1 MKLESLGWDALWVR
15 ALASFELSEIEPAR
29 VSFASRERYRVLT
42 EEDERWALLPG
53 AARLDDV
60 SLIPAVGD
68 WVALECAEG
77 ETNLIRRVLPRRTT
91 LGRAQAGER
100 KKEQPTAAR
109 QQLMAANVDVA
120 IIVCGLD
127 RDYNPRRIERYVTLA
142 WGGGVEPVILLNK
155 ADLCLDSDL
164 KAEEV
169 RALAPG
175 ATVETLSALDGAGID
190 MVRALVPPGRTA
202 CLLGS
207 SGAGKS
213 TILNGLMGGER
224 QRTGETSETTGKGRH
239 TTTHRELLVI
249 PGGGV
254 MIDTPGLREVALI
267 ADEEALSAA
276 FGSIGELAQRCRFTD
291 CSHTTEPG
299 CAVLCAVEVGELD
312 TDRLES
318 FHRLG
323 REISYHQAVESTSS
337 ARVERD
343 KWKSIKKE
351 VRRLYKSR

>member
-1 MKLESLGWDALWVR
+1 MKLESLGWDAVWGT

-53 AARLDDV
+53 TARLDDV
-60 SLIPAVGD
+60 SPMPAVGD

-213 TILNGLMGGER
+213 TILNGLMGSER

-276 FGSIGELAQRCRFTD
+276 FSSIGELAQRCRFTD
-291 CSHTTEPG
+291 CSHITEPG
-299 CAVLCAVEVGELD
+299 CAVLYAVEAGELD

-323 REISYHQAVESTSS
+323 REISYHQAIESTSS

-351 VRRLYKSR
+351 VRRLDKSR

>member
-1 MKLESLGWDALWVR
+1 MKLESLGWDAFWVR
-15 ALASFELSEIEPAR
+15 ALASLELSETEPAR
-29 VSFASRERYRVLT
+29 VSFASRERYRVFT
-42 EEDERWALLPG
+42 AEAECWAVLPG
-53 AARLDDV
+53 TARLDDV
-60 SLIPAVGD
+60 SPMPVVGD
-68 WVALECAEG
+68 WVALERAEG
-77 ETNLIRRVLPRRTT
+77 ETNLIRTVLPRRTI

-100 KKEQPTAAR
+100 KKEHPSAAR
-109 QQLMAANVDVA
+109 QQVMAANVDAA

-164 KAEEV
+164 RAEEI

-175 ATVETLSALDGAGID
+175 ATVETLSAFDGAGID
-190 MVRALVPPGRTA
+190 LVRALVPPGRTA

-224 QRTGETSETTGKGRH
+224 QRTGGISETTGKGRH
-239 TTTHRELLVI
+239 TTTHRELIVI

-276 FGSIGELAQRCRFTD
+276 FGSIEELAQRCRFTD

-299 CAVLCAVEVGELD
+299 CAVLRAVEAGDLD

-323 REISYHQAVESTSS
+323 REIAFHQAVEATSS

-343 KWKSIKKE
+343 RWKSIKKE
-351 VRRLYKSR
+351 VRRLYKSH

>member
-1 MKLESLGWDALWVR
+1 MV
-15 ALASFELSEIEPAR
+15 
-29 VSFASRERYRVLT
+29 
-42 EEDERWALLPG
+42 
-53 AARLDDV
+53 
-60 SLIPAVGD
+60 
-68 WVALECAEG
+68 
-77 ETNLIRRVLPRRTT
+77 
-91 LGRAQAGER
+91 
-100 KKEQPTAAR
+100 
-109 QQLMAANVDVA
+109 ANVDVA

-142 WGGGVEPVILLNK
+142 WGGGVEPVVLLNK
-155 ADLCLDSDL
+155 ADLRLDADL
-164 KAEEV
+164 RAEEV

-239 TTTHRELLVI
+239 TTTHRELLLI

-267 ADEEALSAA
+267 ADEKGLSAA
-276 FGSIGELAQRCRFTD
+276 FSPIEELAQRCRFAD

-299 CAVLCAVEVGELD
+299 CAVLRAVAAGELD
-312 TDRLES
+312 TDRLAS

-323 REISYHQAVESTSS
+323 REISYHQAVEATSS

-351 VRRLYKSR
+351 VRRLYKGR

>member
-1 MKLESLGWDALWVR
+1 MKLESLGWDALWGR
-15 ALASFELSEIEPAR
+15 SLTSLELGDIEPAR

-53 AARLDDV
+53 TARLDDPSSAPV
-60 SLIPAVGD
+60 VGD
-68 WVALECAEG
+68 WVAVERAEG
-77 ETNLIRRVLPRRTT
+77 ETHLIRRVLPRRTA

-100 KKEQPTAAR
+100 KKDHPAAAK

-155 ADLCLDSDL
+155 ADLCLDADQR
-164 KAEEV
+164 AEEV
-169 RALAPG
+169 RAFAPG

-190 MVRALVPPGRTA
+190 TVRALVPPGRTA

-213 TILNGLMGGER
+213 TILNGLMGSER
-224 QRTGETSETTGKGRH
+224 QRTRGTSESTGKGRH

-276 FGSIGELAQRCRFTD
+276 FGSIRELAQRCRFAD
-291 CSHTTEPG
+291 CSHTAEPG
-299 CAVLCAVEVGELD
+299 CAVLSAVEAGELEA
-312 TDRLES
+312 DRVES

-323 REISYHQAVESTSS
+323 REISYHRAIETTSAAS
-337 ARVERD
+337 VERAR
-343 KWKSIKKE
+343 WKSIRKE

>member
-1 MKLESLGWDALWVR
+1 MKLASLGWDAFWVR
-15 ALASFELSEIEPAR
+15 ALDSLERRDIEPAR

-42 EEDERWALLPG
+42 EKDECWAVLPG
-53 AARLDDV
+53 TARLDDGSPMPV
-60 SLIPAVGD
+60 VGD
-68 WVALECAEG
+68 WVALERAEG

-100 KKEQPTAAR
+100 KKDKTTAAR
-109 QQLMAANVDVA
+109 QQLMVANVDVA

-155 ADLCLDSDL
+155 ADLCHDSDL
-164 KAEEV
+164 RSEEI

-175 ATVETLSALDGAGID
+175 ATVETLSALDPAGIEV
-190 MVRALVPPGRTA
+190 VRALVPPGRSA

-213 TILNGLMGGER
+213 TILNGLLGGER
-224 QRTGETSETTGKGRH
+224 QRTGGTSETTGKGRH
-239 TTTHRELLVI
+239 TTTHRELLII

-254 MIDTPGLREVALI
+254 MIDTPGLREIALI

-276 FGSIGELAQRCRFTD
+276 FPSIGDLAQRCRFND

-299 CAVLCAVEVGELD
+299 CAVLRAVDVGKLD
-312 TDRLES
+312 RDRLES

-323 REISYHQAVESTSS
+323 REISYHQAVEATSAAS
-337 ARVERD
+337 VERD
-343 KWKSIKKE
+343 KWKSIRKE

>member
-1 MKLESLGWDALWVR
+1 M
-15 ALASFELSEIEPAR
+15 
-29 VSFASRERYRVLT
+29 SFASRERYRVLT
-42 EEDERWALLPG
+42 EEEELWALLPG
-53 AARLDDV
+53 AARLDAA
-60 SLIPAVGD
+60 SPMPAVGD
-68 WVALECAEG
+68 WVALERAEG
-77 ETNLIRRVLPRRTT
+77 DTNRIRRVLPRRTT

-100 KKEQPTAAR
+100 KKGQPTAAR
-109 QQLMAANVDVA
+109 QQVMAANVDVA

-155 ADLCLDSDL
+155 ADLCLDAAM

-175 ATVETLSALDGAGID
+175 AMVETLSALDGAGID
-190 MVRALVPPGRTA
+190 LVRALVPPGRTA

-224 QRTGETSETTGKGRH
+224 QRTAETSETTGKGRH

-276 FGSIGELAQRCRFTD
+276 FGSIQELAQRCRFTD

-299 CAVLCAVEVGELD
+299 CAVLCAVAAGELD
-312 TDRLES
+312 ADRLES

-323 REISYHQAVESTSS
+323 REISYHRAVESTSP

-343 KWKSIKKE
+343 KWKSIRKE
-351 VRRLYKSR
+351 VRRIYKSR